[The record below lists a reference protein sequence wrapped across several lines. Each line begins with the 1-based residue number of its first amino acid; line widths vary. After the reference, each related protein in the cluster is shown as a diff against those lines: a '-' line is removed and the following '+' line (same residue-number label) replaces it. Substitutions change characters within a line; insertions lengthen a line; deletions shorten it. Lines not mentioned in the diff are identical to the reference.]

1 MTVALLEK
9 GANKNMANINGWT
22 PLMLASKYGHLEVVR
37 QLLQSGA
44 DKALKDNYN
53 GMTALDWARQ
63 EKKDA
68 VVALLQVKHA
78 WVWGCVWKV

>member
-1 MTVALLEK
+1 M
-9 GANKNMANINGWT
+9 W
-22 PLMLASKYGHLEVVR
+22 ASGNGHLEVVR

-44 DKALKDNYN
+44 DKALKSNY
-53 GMTALDWARQ
+53 GKTALDLARQ
-63 EKKDA
+63 NNKDA